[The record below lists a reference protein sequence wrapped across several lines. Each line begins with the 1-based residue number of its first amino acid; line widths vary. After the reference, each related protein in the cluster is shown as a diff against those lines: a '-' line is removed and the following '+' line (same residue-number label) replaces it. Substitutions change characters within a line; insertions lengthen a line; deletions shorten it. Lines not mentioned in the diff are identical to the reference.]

1 MFLKERI
8 ISEDDIKDL
17 KQRRK
22 GKKLAN
28 FYKIQNSRINDLLK
42 PMRAH
47 TSDASQEKANTALRV
62 RIAIHASF
70 IANCCLAVLQLY
82 AAISSS
88 SLALFASCLDAVD
101 PLANILL
108 LWITYRASNRAEKEK
123 WPIGGSRFQS
133 GVGNIV
139 YGFMM
144 GTCNVIL
151 LVECITEFATHK
163 DGDLTKLHLASLI
176 SVGVAFVIKA
186 CLFLYCFAVRKP
198 SSQGDVLWEDHRNDL
213 CTNAFG
219 ILTSAGGAKL
229 KWWIDPMGATI
240 LGVLVLASW
249 TRTAH
254 RNLAHLACILAPSEF
269 INFITYE
276 ALTFSPFIT
285 AADNVRAYH
294 CGPEYFVEVNVAL
307 PPNIPLW
314 EAHGITQPLQ
324 DEIEKLKEVDRC
336 FVHGEFEAS
345 NSVSHPFLSSLEP
358 FCLFKEGLGTPREI
372 SAWCQFN
379 PSIF

>member
-1 MFLKERI
+1 MSGGHYDNHFPTAIQSLGVNNILPMTDSPSRSPYTIYDVKRASTSVAADTDVVDEKDPMFLKERI

-133 GVGNIV
+133 GNFWA
-139 YGFMM
+139 GFP
-144 GTCNVIL
+144 
-151 LVECITEFATHK
+151 H
-163 DGDLTKLHLASLI
+163 
-176 SVGVAFVIKA
+176 
-186 CLFLYCFAVRKP
+186 Y
-198 SSQGDVLWEDHRNDL
+198 
-213 CTNAFG
+213 
-219 ILTSAGGAKL
+219 
-229 KWWIDPMGATI
+229 
-240 LGVLVLASW
+240 
-249 TRTAH
+249 
-254 RNLAHLACILAPSEF
+254 
-269 INFITYE
+269 Y
-276 ALTFSPFIT
+276 
-285 AADNVRAYH
+285 
-294 CGPEYFVEVNVAL
+294 
-307 PPNIPLW
+307 
-314 EAHGITQPLQ
+314 
-324 DEIEKLKEVDRC
+324 
-336 FVHGEFEAS
+336 
-345 NSVSHPFLSSLEP
+345 
-358 FCLFKEGLGTPREI
+358 
-372 SAWCQFN
+372 
-379 PSIF
+379 